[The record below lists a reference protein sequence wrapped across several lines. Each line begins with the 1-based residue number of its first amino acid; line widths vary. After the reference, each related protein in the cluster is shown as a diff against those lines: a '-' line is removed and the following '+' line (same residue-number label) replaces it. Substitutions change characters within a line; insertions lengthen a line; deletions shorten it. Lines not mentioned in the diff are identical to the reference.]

1 MPRELLRRG
10 GGGGGGDIGG
20 LPFPFEVHRGVHLL
34 VSARGCVTWRVYD
47 TYASAADADALA
59 RALRDD
65 IPRGALFAMS
75 IEDDGSAEFTPRL
88 LAAVRALA
96 AESGCASGPSQPT
109 FRGAWCMVGQ
119 RGSNC
124 YFRARP
130 PLPPELQGG
139 RSVLPAACPE
149 FWVDLSVTGA
159 LDGAAPLLTPVAAA
173 VSARV
178 SGGGG
183 EGGGGTGL
191 DDGAAWPPPSPPAFL
206 FDSMLARVARALR
219 SAGVDSARLYE
230 ADAASGRRTRALAA
244 AAAQRRIFVTCDAR
258 VCVPPRAA
266 QFFVLICCERT
277 ARLAQ
282 AAAEAVD
289 LAVLW
294 LRQAGGPEAQLRAI
308 AAHYDL
314 SSAPARPRARVQEAR
329 RHAAPDA
336 EAASDSSDCSAQD
349 DTSVVSA
356 ISALQALPSCV

>member
-1 MPRELLRRG
+1 MRSSHAHTPAAQTLRAISFANLHGPNPMSPGHPAFDRGRDTLFFIDGAEVPRELLRRG

-191 DDGAAWPPPSPPAFL
+191 DDGAAWPPPSPAGATRRPAT
-206 FDSMLARVARALR
+206 STAC
-219 SAGVDSARLYE
+219 
-230 ADAASGRRTRALAA
+230 AA
-244 AAAQRRIFVTCDAR
+244 ATR
-258 VCVPPRAA
+258 
-266 QFFVLICCERT
+266 
-277 ARLAQ
+277 
-282 AAAEAVD
+282 
-289 LAVLW
+289 
-294 LRQAGGPEAQLRAI
+294 
-308 AAHYDL
+308 
-314 SSAPARPRARVQEAR
+314 S
-329 RHAAPDA
+329 
-336 EAASDSSDCSAQD
+336 
-349 DTSVVSA
+349 
-356 ISALQALPSCV
+356 